1 MTRDYTILIC
11 LGQCNISKCIQLFF
25 ALHSFTESIRIF
37 NYLRLIKKESV
48 AIHTHT
54 QRKASFWRNFH
65 TRSST
70 QKVLSI
76 INPLSVCQNAP
87 EQRKIFNKLGRL
99 VALLFMCSCHESIRC
114 IARGEY
120 CRKELKT
127 TLRLLAWNIVYIL
140 CECNVDINSK
150 WKVSS
155 ELPF

>member
-1 MTRDYTILIC
+1 MPRTMRVQHFL
-11 LGQCNISKCIQLFF
+11 NVFSFFF

-37 NYLRLIKKESV
+37 NYLRLIKKRVWQST
-48 AIHTHT
+48 HTHAHKLK
-54 QRKASFWRNFH
+54 RKASFWRNFH

-87 EQRKIFNKLGRL
+87 KQRKIFNKLGRL
-99 VALLFMCSCHESIRC
+99 AALLFMCSCHESIRC